1 MQFEFRSGF
10 NGYIHRCCALRTIGQ
25 SASVAYGFQSSGAKG
40 KLRIGLGI
48 IKTLAIKVPRMVGS
62 PRGIRFKIDG
72 IVNARNT
79 CITDIT
85 LLGLQVL
92 KRQADEKQYEG
103 KLFNQTK
110 N

>member
-62 PRGIRFKIDG
+62 TRGIRFKIDG
-72 IVNARNT
+72 IVNAWNT
-79 CITDIT
+79 GITDIT
-85 LLGLQVL
+85 LLGL
-92 KRQADEKQYEG
+92 
-103 KLFNQTK
+103 
-110 N
+110 